1 MCCVLRP
8 VSKAITQIK
17 SYGSESRNLMADT
30 NDLLQ
35 QGIALAK
42 AGRRDEARNTFL
54 QVVELDER
62 NESAWLWLSG
72 VVDSD
77 DDRAIALEN
86 VLAINPDNEWAKRGL
101 QLLGRPLPGAS
112 A

>member
-1 MCCVLRP
+1 MP
-8 VSKAITQIK
+8 
-17 SYGSESRNLMADT
+17 DT
-30 NDLLQ
+30 SDLLQ

-42 AGRRDEARNTFL
+42 AGRHEEARNILL

-62 NESAWLWLSG
+62 NEPAWLWLSG

-77 DDRAIALEN
+77 DDKAIALEN

-101 QLLGRPLPGAS
+101 QMLGRVIGDQ
-112 A
+112 